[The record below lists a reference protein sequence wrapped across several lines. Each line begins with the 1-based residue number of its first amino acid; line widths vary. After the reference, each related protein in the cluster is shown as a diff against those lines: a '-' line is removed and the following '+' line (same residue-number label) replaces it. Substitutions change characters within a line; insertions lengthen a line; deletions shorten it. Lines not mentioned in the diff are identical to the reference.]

1 MNQIFSYFA
10 LAAIIV
16 LSTALG
22 NHAKAENEASY
33 FEANHGFNMGLN
45 EMVDLSEIEG
55 FERVRSTADLAR
67 FASKVPGAV
76 GFTAHPSFESGQH
89 RFASAVLWYSHLS
102 PSNMSW
108 RLYLFDE
115 KEAKKQPGEAATEE
129 ALAAA
134 EAQISDKL
142 KAAKELIDDGGRR
155 GVILPSDQKEQNVVA
170 RAVLR
175 LGGAFQHMGKFGASC
190 GGCRVVI
197 LGGSPAH
204 CGLGIKG
211 QDHFNCCGAINK
223 DDFCR
228 YWELLLALEEAEQ
241 IRIAQ

>member
-1 MNQIFSYFA
+1 MNRIFSYFT
-10 LAAIIV
+10 LGAIIV

-33 FEANHGFNMGLN
+33 FEANHGFNLGLN

-76 GFTAHPSFESGQH
+76 GFTAHPLFESGQH
-89 RFASAVLWYSHLS
+89 RLASAVLWYSHLS

-142 KAAKELIDDGGRR
+142 KTAKELIDGSGRR
-155 GVILPSDQKEQNVVA
+155 GVILHGDQKEKNIVA
-170 RAVLR
+170 RAVLQLSGTFQHTGEFGSNCAGCR
-175 LGGAFQHMGKFGASC
+175 SVVLGGT
-190 GGCRVVI
+190 
-197 LGGSPAH
+197 PAR
-204 CGLGIKG
+204 CGLGIQGK
-211 QDHFNCCGAINK
+211 DHMNCCGSITK
-223 DDFCR
+223 DGFCR
-228 YWELLLALEEAEQ
+228 YWELLLAREKAEQ
-241 IRIAQ
+241 IRVRQ